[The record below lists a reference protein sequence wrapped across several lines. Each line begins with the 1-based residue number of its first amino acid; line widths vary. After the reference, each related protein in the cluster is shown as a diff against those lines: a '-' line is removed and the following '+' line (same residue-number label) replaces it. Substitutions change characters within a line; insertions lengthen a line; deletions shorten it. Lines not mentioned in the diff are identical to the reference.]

1 MRRLWQQFTH
11 IRYSI
16 IDVIVLLIFYELGQA
31 LSERIL

>member
-16 IDVIVLLIFYELGQA
+16 IDVIVVLIFYELGRA
-31 LSERIL
+31 VSDRIL